1 MLYKECGLVLA
12 VVATLGDFL
21 TEVTKDGPDTVV
33 VIVIQVVGTG
43 KWEKN
48 SGQPTNSF
56 DQCQIVFLILLVVI
70 DFRF

>member
-1 MLYKECGLVLA
+1 MLHKECGLVLA
-12 VVATLGDFL
+12 EVATLGDFL

-48 SGQPTNSF
+48 ST
-56 DQCQIVFLILLVVI
+56 DYLI
-70 DFRF
+70 

>member
-1 MLYKECGLVLA
+1 MVLA
-12 VVATLGDFL
+12 EVATLGDFL

-48 SGQPTNSF
+48 SGQPTNYF
-56 DQCQIVFLILLVVI
+56 DQCQIVIVLHT
-70 DFRF
+70 